1 MSLAQKRMWFLN
13 QFDVTSPAYNV
24 PLAVRLDG
32 DLDFAALQAAVAD
45 VLGRHESLR
54 TKFPSID
61 GQPVQQVMSSDEVMP
76 ILEPEIVTA
85 ARVSDRI
92 LELASAGFDASAEV
106 PIRCAVLRV
115 DGDERRHVLVI
126 VVHHIVADGFSMNP
140 LAADVAAAYAARSA
154 GSAPNWSELAVQY
167 GDFAVWQHEVLGSE
181 EDPDSALTRQLD
193 YWKDRLAGLGEPIA
207 LPTSFPRPAKPSMV
221 GSVHRFAVSPQTHRA
236 LTDLARE
243 HGTTMFML
251 MHAALAVLAAR
262 LAGTEDIAIGTP
274 VAGRG
279 EAELDH
285 LVGMFVNTLVL
296 RTQITPD
303 ASFEDVL
310 AQVREGDLG
319 AFQHTDLPFERLV
332 DALDPER
339 STSHTPLFQIL
350 IEFRNNALPQLELP
364 GLSVSGVEFDLP
376 VAQVRSATL
385 GHRALRRGW
394 RNGWHRRRIHLRH
407 RPVRR

>member
-1 MSLAQKRMWFLN
+1 MVGVFEDVLGVSPIGIDTHFFDVGGNSLTATRVIARVNALLGTDIGVRGLFESPTVRQLSRLAESVGRGENPRPPLTRRSRPDPLPVSLAQKRMWFLN

-45 VLGRHESLR
+45 VLGAPRELA

-181 EDPDSALTRQLD
+181 RPRSGLGSDPSARLLEGPTR
-193 YWKDRLAGLGEPIA
+193 GLGEPIA
-207 LPTSFPRPAKPSMV
+207 LRRRSHVRQSRPWSA
-221 GSVHRFAVSPQTHRA
+221 
-236 LTDLARE
+236 
-243 HGTTMFML
+243 
-251 MHAALAVLAAR
+251 
-262 LAGTEDIAIGTP
+262 
-274 VAGRG
+274 
-279 EAELDH
+279 
-285 LVGMFVNTLVL
+285 
-296 RTQITPD
+296 
-303 ASFEDVL
+303 
-310 AQVREGDLG
+310 
-319 AFQHTDLPFERLV
+319 
-332 DALDPER
+332 R
-339 STSHTPLFQIL
+339 STGS
-350 IEFRNNALPQLELP
+350 RY
-364 GLSVSGVEFDLP
+364 
-376 VAQVRSATL
+376 
-385 GHRALRRGW
+385 
-394 RNGWHRRRIHLRH
+394 RRRPIGR
-407 RPVRR
+407 